1 LISHHYITKNKEI
14 SVSTH
19 LQTLKNKT
27 GLEASPVTEMDT
39 LDSIRGPKGLFNC
52 SVVRSGNLT
61 GGFADGQSLISAS
74 SSVIGFI
81 QILPIARPIK
91 QKR

>member
-39 LDSIRGPKGLFNC
+39 LDSINSPK
-52 SVVRSGNLT
+52 
-61 GGFADGQSLISAS
+61 
-74 SSVIGFI
+74 
-81 QILPIARPIK
+81 RPF
-91 QKR
+91 

>member
-1 LISHHYITKNKEI
+1 
-14 SVSTH
+14 
-19 LQTLKNKT
+19 
-27 GLEASPVTEMDT
+27 VTEMDT

-91 QKR
+91 QKRWFRIWNQRFLVALMMV